1 MTWRRLWLLTVL
13 ILAACAPDQE
23 AERAESPPV
32 RYQRT
37 ELTELP
43 SWNSDRV
50 SEALPA
56 LKRSC
61 GKLRRQSDTDTIAP
75 MEIGGTVAA
84 WREACDALSRLSD
97 ASGDGAVRDFL
108 STWFDAYA
116 VRAGESDGLFTGYY
130 EPELNGSLEPRPGFE
145 TPLLARPSD
154 LVLVNLGDWRTGL
167 RGERI
172 AGRLRS
178 GRLIPY
184 ESRSEIESGA
194 LGNNAETLV
203 WLDDP
208 IDAFFLHIQGS
219 GRIRLDD
226 GRVLRVGYDGHNG
239 HSYYPIGR
247 YLVESGEIDR
257 EAVSL
262 QTIRDWL
269 HRHPDQMRSVMD
281 RNPSYIFFRT
291 IQGDGPIGA
300 QGVALTAG
308 RSLAVDRRYIPLG
321 APVWLDIDY
330 PDEAGNPL
338 QRLVVAQDTGGA
350 IKGVVRGD
358 VFWGHGPTAAE
369 KAGPMAASGRYFV
382 LLPKNL
388 DIALKQ

>member
-1 MTWRRLWLLTVL
+1 MTWRGLWLLTVL
-13 ILAACAPDQE
+13 LLAACTPDQE
-23 AERAESPPV
+23 PDRADSPPV
-32 RYQRT
+32 SYKRT
-37 ELTELP
+37 DLAGLP
-43 SWNSDRV
+43 AWNSDRV

-61 GKLRRQSDTDTIAP
+61 GKLRRQSDTATIAP
-75 MEIGGTVAA
+75 AEIGGTVAA
-84 WREACDALSRLSD
+84 WRGACDALSRLSD
-97 ASGDGAVRDFL
+97 GSGDGAVRDFL
-108 STWFDAYA
+108 TTWFDAYE
-116 VRAGESDGLFTGYY
+116 VRAGKSEGLFTGYY
-130 EPELNGSLEPRPGFE
+130 EPELNGSLERREGFE

-194 LGNNAETLV
+194 LGDNAETLV

-208 IDAFFLHIQGS
+208 VDAFFLHIQGS

-226 GRVLRVGYDGHNG
+226 GRVLR
-239 HSYYPIGR
+239 
-247 YLVESGEIDR
+247 
-257 EAVSL
+257 
-262 QTIRDWL
+262 
-269 HRHPDQMRSVMD
+269 SVMD

-291 IQGDGPIGA
+291 IDGEGPIGA

-321 APVWLDIDY
+321 APVWLDVDY
-330 PDEAGNPL
+330 PDESGRPL

-350 IKGVVRGD
+350 IKGAVRGD

-369 KAGPMAASGRYFV
+369 KAGPMAASGRYYV